1 MLKYTG
7 HPIVDVGAAAIAA
20 FANKRRLED
29 VNEDDLQSMADY
41 IAKRYVINPLKSFLN
56 VAFPNS
62 GYTQP
67 AFDKDPQRRVDYVKR
82 VTAGHA
88 AHSPTTTETC
98 VFTGAPAT
106 AIAFSDKEGFPLG
119 RAFRQHIP
127 MVTGEDVINFHPSGD
142 AGVPV
147 SGLAML
153 CIQAFPLGCAKCG
166 GKLLAVHSDNPV
178 LTMRFARKFLQNNLK
193 QVDLAIAAGSS
204 KLPEVGSAKTTL
216 IATFI
221 EIEQDRIDE
230 QEDGRPCSVTAYH
243 MSNSGQSNPLD
254 RNPPLEIY
262 HLPSELIIFL
272 SMVQQPIYKAA
283 WDAIRQRAWQTSK
296 PKKQKKGE
304 AAAATASD
312 AIEEDGPKR
321 NYLYEDLFRLP
332 QDAALFIRR
341 YFLRMP
347 IRNAAEDDPRRGYS
361 LKRDAELVSWAL
373 TQLFLEKVMR
383 MNPNRI
389 TQIKTLADGL
399 AQYIH
404 DENDEPFFRNFYTAQ
419 KYGYGYLRNLL
430 IRLDFNRLKKN
441 QAPLNKF
448 ESFLE
453 VFGETDSQGW
463 TQWKLAHDLV
473 LIRMIERLYELR
485 WIQDHPEAMPDD
497 LPEMSEEQ
505 KKAD

>member
-7 HPIVDVGAAAIAA
+7 HPIIDVGAATIAA

-29 VNEDDLQSMADY
+29 VAEADLQPIADY
-41 IAKRYVINPLKSFLN
+41 ICERYVVNPLKSFLN
-56 VAFPNS
+56 VAYLNS

-67 AFDKDPQRRVDYVKR
+67 AFEKQPHKRIEYAKR
-82 VTAGHA
+82 VTSGRKLDQ
-88 AHSPTTTETC
+88 PTSNEIC
-98 VFTGAPAT
+98 VFTGLPAIG
-106 AIAFSDKEGFPLG
+106 IALNDKDGFPIG

-127 MVTGEDVINFHPSGD
+127 MVTGEDVINFHPGGD

-178 LTMRFARKFLQNNLK
+178 LTLRFARKFLQNNLK

-204 KLPEVGSAKTTL
+204 KLPEAGSAKTTL
-216 IATFI
+216 ITTFI
-221 EIEQDRIDE
+221 EIEQDRID
-230 QEDGRPCSVTAYH
+230 QREDGRPCSVTAYH

-262 HLPSELIIFL
+262 HLPLELIVFL
-272 SMVQQPIYKAA
+272 SMVQQPMYKTA
-283 WDAIRQRAWQTSK
+283 WNAISQRGWQTSK

-304 AAAATASD
+304 TAAIAALTTS
-312 AIEEDGPKR
+312 EEDGPKR

-347 IRNAAEDDPRRGYS
+347 VRNAAEDDPRRGYS
-361 LKRDAELVSWAL
+361 LKRDAELVSWTL

-441 QAPLNKF
+441 QPPLNKF
-448 ESFLE
+448 EPFLE

-473 LIRMIERLYELR
+473 LIRMIERLFELR
-485 WIQDHPEAMPDD
+485 WIQEHPEALPDD